1 MVPVI
6 LFVLFLATSVLAQQP
21 LPGSLPPTT
30 STGAAQTTQQQTQIT
45 QTEKKDP
52 QEERAKMFG
61 LTKEDWTR
69 YEELMKG
76 PQAFHN
82 ANADPVLVLGIYARN
97 DAERR
102 KYAELMAHNLYRWEQ
117 SMWAFTRAYMVV
129 QQKLYGHLPAFHPGV
144 SPSFPGQY
152 PELPGTQAL
161 PPFSGTFTVGDRITF
176 FAEVNNCQECG
187 NTLTKLLDLIGK
199 KPGLGLDIYI
209 MDAGRDDKTIQRWA
223 VEHQIPVKLV
233 QNRTVTLN
241 HEKGELF
248 NIASTR
254 TAPTTVLRRG
264 NQFFD
269 FTL

>member
-1 MVPVI
+1 MYPVI
-6 LFVLFLATSVLAQQP
+6 LFVLFLAMPALAQQP
-21 LPGSLPPTT
+21 LPGSMPSAT
-30 STGAAQTTQQQTQIT
+30 QTTQQQTPTI

-76 PQAFHN
+76 PQAFQN
-82 ANADPVLVLGIYARN
+82 PNADPVLVLGIYAKT

-117 SMWAFTRAYMVV
+117 SMWAFTRTYMVV
-129 QQKLYGHLPAFHPGV
+129 QQKLYGHVPAFHPGV
-144 SPSFPGQY
+144 SPVFPGQY

-161 PPFSGTFTVGDRITF
+161 APFSGTFTVGDRITF

-187 NTLTKLLDLIGK
+187 SILTKLLDLIGK
-199 KPGLGLDIYI
+199 KPGLGLDIYV
-209 MDAGRDDKTIQRWA
+209 MDAGRDDKAIQRWA
-223 VEHQIPVKLV
+223 VEHQIPAKWV

-264 NQFFD
+264 GQFFD